1 MPEFFNDLINVYK
14 VQKLI
19 ISENYKD
26 NKLSRE
32 NGINIALLNTL
43 KTCIM
48 NIFFSNLN
56 ETQIKEIINKYIKD
70 ENILEA
76 TINEGS
82 IKYFDSIFLDAIKS
96 GDVEYLYTI
105 GINQYNKTKVKRF
118 ILKLLNN
125 IL

>member
-1 MPEFFNDLINVYK
+1 MPVFFNDVINVYK

-26 NKLSRE
+26 NELSRE
-32 NGINIALLNTL
+32 NGISIMLLNTL

-56 ETQIKEIINKYIKD
+56 EIQIKEIINKYIKD

-96 GDVEYLYTI
+96 GDVEYLYTM